1 LKGEVMRGVFTGIR
15 LGLAEIGGNL
25 RRSVLS
31 LISICLGIATVL
43 LLNSLTGGA
52 KQESLKQINRMGG
65 TSIVTVETIE
75 PSTPEEEAAFARS
88 EGLTYDEMSA
98 FIRHAECCDAL
109 LPEGMHRGGSLKGP
123 AGPKAGHAMGVNWV
137 YFEQSN
143 VPVQKLIEPDA
154 RLSTAWDRGDG
165 VCLLGEQIAAELF
178 GESEKALGQ
187 TIEYGGVKLKV
198 VGLVVAASRL
208 DWRRGIC
215 YYPYLVYQN
224 HFAGSRSK
232 LGSIK
237 VRLRAGQKPEA
248 AIREI
253 KAYLLRKHR
262 GVKDFAIE
270 TAEEQIEESAK
281 ASQAMSY
288 LGWAVALMAIGV
300 GGIGILNLMLAT
312 VSSRLRE
319 IGVRKALGATDAS
332 VLAQFLAES
341 VTVAGMGTLIGLLL
355 GGAPTWFLADLLPMQ
370 PTLVLADYLIALGL
384 GWGTGLFAGV
394 YPAIKAAKLSPVEAL
409 RG

>member
-1 LKGEVMRGVFTGIR
+1 MGRGIFTGIR

-31 LISICLGIATVL
+31 LISISLGIATVL

-65 TSIVTVETIE
+65 TSILTVESVE

-88 EGLTYDEMSA
+88 EGLTYSEMQA
-98 FIRHAECCDAL
+98 FIRNAECCDAL
-109 LPEGMHRGGSLKGP
+109 LPEGRHRGGALKGP

-143 VPVQKLIEPDA
+143 VPLQKLIEPDT
-154 RLSTAWDRGDG
+154 RLGPAWDRGESL
-165 VCLLGEQIAAELF
+165 CLLGEQLAADLF
-178 GESEKALGQ
+178 GESQKALGQ

-198 VGLVVAASRL
+198 AGLVVVESRL
-208 DWRRGIC
+208 DWRRSIC
-215 YYPYLVYQN
+215 YYPYQVYET
-224 HFAGSRSK
+224 HFAGSRAR
-232 LGSIK
+232 LGSLK
-237 VRLRAGQKPEA
+237 VRLRAGQKPEDG
-248 AIREI
+248 IREI
-253 KAYLLRKHR
+253 RAYLLRKHR

-319 IGVRKALGATDAS
+319 IGVRKALGATDGS

-355 GGAPTWFLADLLPMQ
+355 GAAPTWFLADLLPMR
-370 PTLVLADYLIALGL
+370 PTLVLGDYLIALVL
-384 GWGTGLFAGV
+384 GWGTGLFAGI
-394 YPAIKAAKLSPVEAL
+394 YPALKASRLSPVEAL